1 MTSRFAAITTLAAL
15 ALTLSGCSQQTINSA
30 GQDAQRDATV
40 ANSKAQ
46 QIARD
51 AKPQLHKL
59 GLGARVTA
67 ALHANANL
75 PPTIRVDA
83 GDNGVRLKG
92 TVRSRAQKKLAGRIA
107 AETLAPGQT
116 VNNALTVQGE

>member
-1 MTSRFAAITTLAAL
+1 MMSRFAALTTLAAL
-15 ALTLSGCSQQTINSA
+15 AFALSGCSQQTLSSA
-30 GQDAQRDATV
+30 GQDAQRDAAI
-40 ANSKAQ
+40 ANTKAQ

-51 AKPQLHKL
+51 ARPQLHKL
-59 GLGARVTA
+59 DLGARVTA

-83 GDNGVRLKG
+83 GDNGVRLRG
-92 TVRSRAQKKLAGRIA
+92 TVQTRAQKKLAGRIA